1 LEHLEFSQF
10 FANEHKLQP
19 TSPSSHR
26 DPPIPGRSWCLQHHL
41 SVGRIFRVKATWD
54 GFQAS
59 RITECIER
67 SFQLFQLGGIF
78 TPEELID
85 PVTQDTG
92 AAFDRWH
99 CIVVV
104 CPVSQPCGDASDLNT
119 KWVTNTFTDSHTGY
133 SAHGLVVV
141 LFYGA
146 FTKANGHE
154 VVGQPHCLAS
164 SMLRIGHTKSAW
176 TITGQIRH
184 GGHVATGP
192 CAFSYAT
199 FAV

>member
-1 LEHLEFSQF
+1 
-10 FANEHKLQP
+10 N
-19 TSPSSHR
+19 
-26 DPPIPGRSWCLQHHL
+26 PPIPGRSWCLQHHL

-104 CPVSQPCGDASDLNT
+104 CPVSQPCGDARDLNT
-119 KWVTNTFTDSHTGY
+119 KWLTNTFTDSHTAYRPAWRPACCALGTQNPPGPSPVRSGTAATSPQAHAP
-133 SAHGLVVV
+133 SATPPSPSETCKVGVTSMRPRSSTGKSVEC
-141 LFYGA
+141 
-146 FTKANGHE
+146 ANL
-154 VVGQPHCLAS
+154 LAATPAV
-164 SMLRIGHTKSAW
+164 HTSVSA
-176 TITGQIRH
+176 
-184 GGHVATGP
+184 
-192 CAFSYAT
+192 
-199 FAV
+199 